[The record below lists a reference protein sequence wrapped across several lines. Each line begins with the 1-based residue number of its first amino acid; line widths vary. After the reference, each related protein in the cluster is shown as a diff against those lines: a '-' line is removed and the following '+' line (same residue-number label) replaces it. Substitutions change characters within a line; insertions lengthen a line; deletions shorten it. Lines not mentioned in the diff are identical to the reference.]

1 VLFDQKRWDGNSRDL
16 EDGES
21 GIAAQD
27 ELDEQLPFR
36 HWQGVGDG
44 VMRTPATPEA
54 GTRTF
59 WL

>member
-1 VLFDQKRWDGNSRDL
+1 MCTSIKGDGAYGNSRDL

-36 HWQGVGDG
+36 DWQGVGM
-44 VMRTPATPEA
+44 V
-54 GTRTF
+54 
-59 WL
+59 

>member
-1 VLFDQKRWDGNSRDL
+1 MCPSIKGDGRD
-16 EDGES
+16 ENGES

-36 HWQGVGDG
+36 DWQGVGWCDE
-44 VMRTPATPEA
+44 TPATPEA
-54 GTRTF
+54 AMRTF